1 VLQQQ
6 QLPRP
11 FWDEKQTE
19 KKERKKEKTKG
30 LRWKTKNLFGNNAKL
45 SFLKSIFNK
54 GLGSISRSIASS
66 NYYVPSP
73 HASKGKGRE
82 GRKKKKNNKRFT
94 MSVLMQTLII
104 HFTQILILLLH
115 H

>member
-1 VLQQQ
+1 M
-6 QLPRP
+6 RN
-11 FWDEKQTE
+11 KQ
-19 KKERKKEKTKG
+19 KRKKEKTKG
-30 LRWKTKNLFGNNAKL
+30 LRWKTKNLFGNNAKP

-54 GLGSISRSIASS
+54 GLSSISRSIASS

-82 GRKKKKNNKRFT
+82 GKEGRRKKTRRDLPCQF
-94 MSVLMQTLII
+94 MQTLII

>member
-1 VLQQQ
+1 M
-6 QLPRP
+6 RN
-11 FWDEKQTE
+11 KQKR
-19 KKERKKEKTKG
+19 KKERKKAKTKG

-54 GLGSISRSIASS
+54 GFGSISRSIASS

-82 GRKKKKNNKRFT
+82 GRKKKKTTRDLPCQVSCKP
-94 MSVLMQTLII
+94 
-104 HFTQILILLLH
+104 
-115 H
+115 